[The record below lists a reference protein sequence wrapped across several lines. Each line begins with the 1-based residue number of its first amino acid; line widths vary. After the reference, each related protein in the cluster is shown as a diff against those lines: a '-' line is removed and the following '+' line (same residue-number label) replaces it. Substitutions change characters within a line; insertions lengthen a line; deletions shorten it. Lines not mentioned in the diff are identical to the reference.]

1 MRRAARL
8 WQIAVTVEGLNIGRF
23 LRQAGEAGIQL
34 TALRRSSPK
43 KVTVLLREEQL
54 PALQEI
60 ALRGGWMLTT
70 GNRQGAG
77 RCAEWL
83 HRRWLLAAAALCAG
97 IALLAAS
104 RVMWCIDVV
113 DGGAYAAD
121 IRMAL
126 TEMGVTAPMLRAQ
139 VAAGDIRD
147 ALEWRYPRIAWFEV
161 GWRGTTLV
169 VRAVEGV
176 LPRADG
182 GPDGACDV
190 VAARD
195 GVIHSIVTRAGTPVV
210 KQGDIVRQGE
220 VLIKGEERTSDGA
233 VKPVA
238 ARGSVTARVWE
249 GAVVNLPAAE
259 TVTAYTGREQRIS
272 TIRTPFFDL
281 WKLPECEYAQ
291 YDTAV
296 SEMPFGGIFIPLT
309 LRTETRM
316 EAEITTHAR
325 KWEDLQ
331 AEAAAAAT
339 RRLHEKAAEGESFID
354 IWGNCSM
361 IEDEKVQAYAIGEKL
376 VEIGL
381 RAPASGMAAP
391 AGEDSHDQPR

>member
-8 WQIAVTVEGLNIGRF
+8 WQISVTVEGLNIGRF
-23 LRQAGEAGIQL
+23 LRQAGESGIQL
-34 TALRRSSPK
+34 TALRRLSPK
-43 KVTVLLREEQL
+43 KVTALLREEQL

-60 ALRGGWMLTT
+60 ALRGGWTLST
-70 GNRQGAG
+70 GKRHGAG
-77 RCAEWL
+77 RGADWL

-104 RVMWCIDVV
+104 RVMWCIEVV

-121 IRMAL
+121 IRAAL
-126 TEMGVTAPMLRAQ
+126 TEMGVAAPMLRAH
-139 VAAGDIRD
+139 VDVGEVRD
-147 ALEWRYPRIAWFEV
+147 ALEWRYPRIAWMEV

-176 LPRADG
+176 LPRTDDVL
-182 GPDGACDV
+182 DGACDV

-210 KQGDIVRQGE
+210 KVGDVVRQGE

-249 GAVVNLPAAE
+249 GAVVNLSAVE
-259 TVTAYTGREQRIS
+259 TMTAYTGREQTVR

-281 WKLPECEYAQ
+281 WSLPECDYAQ
-291 YDTAV
+291 YDTTV
-296 SEMPFGGIFIPLT
+296 SESSFGGIFLPLT

-316 EAEITTHAR
+316 EAEITTTVR
-325 KWEDLQ
+325 DLEDLR
-331 AEAAAAAT
+331 AEASAAAM
-339 RRLHEKAAEGESFID
+339 RKLHEKAAEGESFID

-361 IEDEKVQAYAIGEKL
+361 IEAEKVQAYAIGEKL

-391 AGEDSHDQPR
+391 AGEASHEQPR